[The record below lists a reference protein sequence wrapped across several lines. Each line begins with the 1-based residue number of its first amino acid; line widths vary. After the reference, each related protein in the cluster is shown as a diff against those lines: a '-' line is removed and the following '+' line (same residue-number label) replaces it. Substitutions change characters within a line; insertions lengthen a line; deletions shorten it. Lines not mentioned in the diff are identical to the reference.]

1 MPLPWYERNGLM
13 SFINP
18 LKNKIF
24 KEDPQGHV
32 QSTTVVNFAMIHAQ
46 ARGEKVD
53 DKPHNTVC
61 KKDLRGYKNKDEI
74 VSSAIH
80 VNRIEKQLFL
90 KHFIGN
96 FNFFLG

>member
-1 MPLPWYERNGLM
+1 MSLLWYERNGLM

-24 KEDPQGHV
+24 KEDPQWHV
-32 QSTTVVNFAMIHAQ
+32 QSMTMVNFAMIHAQ

-53 DKPHNTVC
+53 DKPYNTVC

-80 VNRIEKQLFL
+80 VNCIEKQLFL

-96 FNFFLG
+96 FNFF

>member
-1 MPLPWYERNGLM
+1 MSLLWYERNGLM

-24 KEDPQGHV
+24 KEDPQWHV
-32 QSTTVVNFAMIHAQ
+32 QSTTMVNFAMIHAQ

-53 DKPHNTVC
+53 DKPYSTVC
-61 KKDLRGYKNKDEI
+61 EKDLRGYKNKDEI

-80 VNRIEKQLFL
+80 VNHIEKQLFL